1 MLRRNRAFIAMGLLY
16 ALAGGLLGI
25 LWLAA
30 PEFLGPGAP
39 RLHGHLMLLGFVA
52 MTIYGVGLHV
62 LPRFSGRVLFSER
75 LADVQF
81 VLANVGLWIMS
92 YGWLSFD
99 HNVILMGGAVAWL
112 GIALFALNVMLTV
125 RLTGPRG

>member
-1 MLRRNRAFIAMGLLY
+1 MGLFY

-30 PEFLGPGAP
+30 PQFLGPGAA

-99 HNVILMGGAVAWL
+99 HNVILAGAALVWI
-112 GIALFALNVMLTV
+112 GIALFALNVLLTD